1 MMGMSISEIVLLSV
15 VPLIWTVMIL
25 RAWRAEADDSRKS
38 IWRDNNRE

>member
-25 RAWRAEADDSRKS
+25 RVWRAEPDDSRKS